1 MTISSSASTG
11 TIRARWRRVVF
22 LLTTVAVLGLGL
34 SVAAYSGAF
43 GTQEAG
49 ALQTGFCG
57 VWDQPQAATQDSL
70 GNFSMRAQYSD
81 NTYLDTVE
89 PSGDHVT
96 IYVRPR
102 ISGVTG
108 SVHCN
113 PESVHIQWRRP
124 DLAGTGLFDI
134 DGTLTCKQM
143 NLTSTEGNTHTFDD
157 YKSGTD
163 SAGDTN
169 VRFSSSDAQGCIYW
183 DFWNDWPYQASIS
196 LEGRTDT
203 ARLFDSHAT
212 RIPIDVYE
220 ARIRIC
226 RATADAQTRDFPVD
240 HDCSAW
246 SGYLKVD
253 LVNDSAGPSG
263 L

>member
-1 MTISSSASTG
+1 M
-11 TIRARWRRVVF
+11 RARWRRVVF
-22 LLTTVAVLGLGL
+22 LLTTVAALGLGL

-70 GNFSMRAQYSD
+70 GNFSMRARYSD
-81 NTYLDTVE
+81 NVYLNLAGNPTVK

-124 DLAGTGLFDI
+124 DLAGRGLFDI
-134 DGTLTCKQM
+134 NASLTCEQM
-143 NLTSTEGNTHTFDD
+143 NLTSNAGQAHTFDG
-157 YKSGTD
+157 YETKFPTE
-163 SAGDTN
+163 TEK
-169 VRFSSSDAQGCIYW
+169 GCIYW
-183 DFWNDWPYQASIS
+183 DFWNNYPYQASIS
-196 LEGRTDT
+196 LEGRGGSDK
-203 ARLFDSHAT
+203 RVFDSHSGLL
-212 RIPIDVYE
+212 PIDVYE

-226 RATADAQTRDFPVD
+226 RTTADAATKSFPID
-240 HDCSAW
+240 HDCSGW
-246 SGYLKVD
+246 SSYLEVD

>member
-1 MTISSSASTG
+1 MTIRASASTG
-11 TIRARWRRVVF
+11 TMRARWRRVVF

-43 GTQEAG
+43 GTQEAE

-70 GNFSMRAQYSD
+70 GNFSMSARYSD
-81 NTYLDTVE
+81 NTYKGTVQASE
-89 PSGDHVT
+89 DHVT

-102 ISGVTG
+102 INGVTG
-108 SVHCN
+108 SVQCN
-113 PESVHIQWRRP
+113 PESVQIQWRRP
-124 DLAGTGLFDI
+124 DLTGSGLFDI
-134 DGTLTCKQM
+134 DGSLTCEQM
-143 NLTSTEGNTHTFDD
+143 NLTSSTGQTHTFDG
-157 YKSGTD
+157 Y
-163 SAGDTN
+163 
-169 VRFSSSDAQGCIYW
+169 SSKFPTTTEKGCIYW

-196 LEGRTDT
+196 LEGRGGLDT
-203 ARLFDSHAT
+203 AKRVFDSHSGLL
-212 RIPIDVYE
+212 PIDVYE

-226 RATADAQTRDFPVD
+226 RTTADAATKDFPID

-246 SGYLKVD
+246 SGYLEVD

>member
-1 MTISSSASTG
+1 M
-11 TIRARWRRVVF
+11 RARWRRAVF
-22 LLTTVAVLGLGL
+22 LLTMVAVLGLGL

-70 GNFSMRAQYSD
+70 GNFSMHARYSD
-81 NTYLDTVE
+81 EDFEGTVN

-108 SVHCN
+108 SVQCN
-113 PESVHIQWRRP
+113 PESVQIQWRRP
-124 DLAGTGLFDI
+124 DLTGPGLFDL
-134 DGTLTCKQM
+134 DGTLTCEQM
-143 NLTSTEGNTHTFDD
+143 NLTSSAGTAHTFDG
-157 YKSGTD
+157 Y
-163 SAGDTN
+163 DT
-169 VRFSSSDAQGCIYW
+169 RFSSTDEKGCIYW

-203 ARLFDSHAT
+203 ARVFDSHSGLL
-212 RIPIDVYE
+212 PIDVYE

-226 RATADAQTRDFPVD
+226 RTTADAATRSFPVD
-240 HDCSAW
+240 HDCSGW
-246 SGYLKVD
+246 SVYLEVD